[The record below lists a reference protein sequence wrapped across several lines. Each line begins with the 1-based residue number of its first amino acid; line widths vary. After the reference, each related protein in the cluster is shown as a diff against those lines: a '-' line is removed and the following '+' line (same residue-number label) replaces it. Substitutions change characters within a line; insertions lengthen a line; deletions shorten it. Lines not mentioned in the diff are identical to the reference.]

1 MLVRFDSSSSAL
13 PLPHYLSFI
22 TSSKIHNQIFRF
34 ALLFTLSLSLSLGLV
49 AFAVWASSSAGREMV
64 RQKIQIKKI
73 DNLTSR
79 QVTFSKRRR
88 GLFKKAQE
96 LATLCDAEI
105 ALIVFSATGRLYDYS
120 TSSMIQIIQKL
131 KMHTEGSSR
140 FRQILQNQEGGDNNG
155 ATSKEL
161 SALTLELKQLN
172 GEELQ
177 GLGMNELARLERVV
191 ESALGRVVKKK
202 NDLLMSEISKM
213 KTREIQLEE
222 ENAMLKQLAENTRN
236 TAELG
241 SSVESITNSGGRCL
255 DDDRSVSDT
264 ALKLGLPFAG
274 GDC

>member
-1 MLVRFDSSSSAL
+1 
-13 PLPHYLSFI
+13 
-22 TSSKIHNQIFRF
+22 
-34 ALLFTLSLSLSLGLV
+34 
-49 AFAVWASSSAGREMV
+49 
-64 RQKIQIKKI
+64 
-73 DNLTSR
+73 
-79 QVTFSKRRR
+79 
-88 GLFKKAQE
+88 
-96 LATLCDAEI
+96 
-105 ALIVFSATGRLYDYS
+105 
-120 TSSMIQIIQKL
+120 MIQIIQKL

-213 KTREIQLEE
+213 KTRACSDLNLYEIQLEE

-264 ALKLGLPFAG
+264 ALKLGYVLHL
-274 GDC
+274 

>member
-1 MLVRFDSSSSAL
+1 
-13 PLPHYLSFI
+13 
-22 TSSKIHNQIFRF
+22 
-34 ALLFTLSLSLSLGLV
+34 
-49 AFAVWASSSAGREMV
+49 MV

-120 TSSMIQIIQKL
+120 TSSMMQIIQRL
-131 KMHTEGSSR
+131 KMHSEGSNR
-140 FRQILQNQEGGDNNG
+140 FRQILHNQEGGDYNG
-155 ATSKEL
+155 AASKEL
-161 SALTLELKQLN
+161 TSLTLELKQLN

-177 GLGMNELARLERVV
+177 GLGMSELARLERVV

-202 NDLLMSEISKM
+202 NDMLMSEINKM

-236 TAELG
+236 TVELG
-241 SSVESITNSGGRCL
+241 SSVESITNSDGLGGRSL
-255 DDDRSVSDT
+255 DDDKSVSDT